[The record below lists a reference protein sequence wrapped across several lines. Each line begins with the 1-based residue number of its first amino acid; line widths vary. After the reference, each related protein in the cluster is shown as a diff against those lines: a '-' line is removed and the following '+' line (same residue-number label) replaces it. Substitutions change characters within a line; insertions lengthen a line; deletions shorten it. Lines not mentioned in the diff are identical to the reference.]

1 MHSIRRA
8 KIFPLSLILLWTV
21 FSSCQGTGADIPVT
35 GVSVSPLTHSLIV
48 GTTVVLKATISPS
61 KASDK
66 GVVWTSQA
74 ENIATVT
81 NKGVVTGV
89 GSGQTTI
96 TVRTDDGG
104 YSATCVITVTA
115 EQVGVTGISIPA
127 TLSLVHGSAY
137 ELVTT
142 ITPANATNQEVTW
155 ATSNAGIAVVD
166 NGMVTG
172 VYPGTATITVTT
184 DDGDLSDTCEVT
196 VTAIRVTGVNLPD
209 TAGVRVGGTAGL
221 IATVSPLNAT
231 NKAVTWTSSDEL
243 VATVNNSGVVTGIS
257 AGMVTITVSTGDG
270 AKTDTCTVSVSTSV
284 VVVTGVSLRDAT
296 LDIDDG
302 ESIWLTTTVSPTNA
316 TNQAL
321 TWATSNAG
329 IASVDNGMVTGISPG
344 TATITATT
352 VDGDK
357 TDTCVVTVKAI
368 RVTGV
373 SLSESA
379 GVLLVGGTIS
389 LRATVLPED
398 ATNRALN
405 WSSSNPDV
413 ASVGSSGTVTGLAAG
428 TSIISVITVDGS
440 YIDTFE
446 VEVMASTIIVPVTS
460 VSIPALLSLEPGE
473 YSVLTAG
480 ITPLNA
486 TNKKVTWT
494 TDASEVA
501 IVSNGIVTGISPG
514 TANITVTTDDGDY
527 TDSCTVT
534 VTAIR
539 VTSVAV
545 DRVAAGVLVGGVLV
559 LNATVLPANATNNAV
574 VWSSSSPDVATVDSS
589 GKVSGKSVG
598 TTIITASVY
607 DGDQTFT
614 ASCTIE
620 VTALVHA
627 VTGVSLLP
635 ATLDIF
641 DGDSAWLLATVTP
654 SNATN
659 QALTWTSSD
668 ISVATIGSN
677 GRLSA
682 LDVGETTI
690 TVTTEDGGFSDT
702 CAVRVSAAPLTG
714 VSLSPAT
721 ISVQK
726 GAIVL
731 IAMAIAPVNAVYLD
745 FTSLST
751 DVDIV
756 DIYAQFNGGLLIEGT
771 GVGTATVTVTVNAA
785 DGVSKTASCEVTVT
799 DATPIPIPASGVTL
813 LPEKLYL
820 VAGGAG
826 SRLSATVAPAN
837 AADKRLI
844 WSTDNSQVATVS
856 GGLVTPVA
864 AGITQITVRTT
875 DGGFTDSCEVNVT
888 AAAVPVSSVTIPSDL
903 SIARGGAATLTATIL
918 PITSTNKSLTWTS
931 SDPLVATVSS
941 TGIVSGIKVGTT
953 TITAT
958 SVSNTSASDTCTV
971 NVTAFGAVV
980 IIGE

>member
-1 MHSIRRA
+1 
-8 KIFPLSLILLWTV
+8 
-21 FSSCQGTGADIPVT
+21 
-35 GVSVSPLTHSLIV
+35 
-48 GTTVVLKATISPS
+48 
-61 KASDK
+61 
-66 GVVWTSQA
+66 
-74 ENIATVT
+74 
-81 NKGVVTGV
+81 
-89 GSGQTTI
+89 
-96 TVRTDDGG
+96 
-104 YSATCVITVTA
+104 
-115 EQVGVTGISIPA
+115 
-127 TLSLVHGSAY
+127 
-137 ELVTT
+137 
-142 ITPANATNQEVTW
+142 
-155 ATSNAGIAVVD
+155 
-166 NGMVTG
+166 
-172 VYPGTATITVTT
+172 
-184 DDGDLSDTCEVT
+184 
-196 VTAIRVTGVNLPD
+196 
-209 TAGVRVGGTAGL
+209 
-221 IATVSPLNAT
+221 
-231 NKAVTWTSSDEL
+231 
-243 VATVNNSGVVTGIS
+243 
-257 AGMVTITVSTGDG
+257 
-270 AKTDTCTVSVSTSV
+270 
-284 VVVTGVSLRDAT
+284 
-296 LDIDDG
+296 
-302 ESIWLTTTVSPTNA
+302 
-316 TNQAL
+316 
-321 TWATSNAG
+321 
-329 IASVDNGMVTGISPG
+329 
-344 TATITATT
+344 
-352 VDGDK
+352 
-357 TDTCVVTVKAI
+357 
-368 RVTGV
+368 
-373 SLSESA
+373 
-379 GVLLVGGTIS
+379 
-389 LRATVLPED
+389 
-398 ATNRALN
+398 
-405 WSSSNPDV
+405 
-413 ASVGSSGTVTGLAAG
+413 VTGLAAG
-428 TSIISVITVDGS
+428 TSIISVTTVDGS

-446 VEVMASTIIVPVTS
+446 VEVMASTVIVPVTS
-460 VSIPALLSLEPGE
+460 VSIPALLSLKPGD

-486 TNKKVTWT
+486 TNRKVTWT

-559 LNATVLPANATNNAV
+559 LNATVLPANATNKAV
-574 VWSSSSPDVATVDSS
+574 VWSSSIPAVATVDSS

-598 TTIITASVY
+598 TTIIMASVY

-654 SNATN
+654 SYATN

-668 ISVATIGSN
+668 TSVATIGSN

-682 LDVGETTI
+682 LDVGNTTI
-690 TVTTEDGGFSDT
+690 TVTTEDGGFSAT
-702 CAVRVSAAPLTG
+702 CAVTVRAAALTG

-731 IAMAIAPVNAVYLD
+731 IAMAIAPVNAAYLD
-745 FTSLST
+745 FTSLSS
-751 DVDIV
+751 DVAIV

-785 DGVSKTASCEVTVT
+785 GGSKTASCEVTVT
-799 DATPIPIPASGVTL
+799 EATPIPIPASGVTL
-813 LPEKLYL
+813 LQEILYL

-844 WSTDNSQVATVS
+844 WSTDNSSVATVS

-864 AGITQITVRTT
+864 AGTTQIRVRTT

-888 AAAVPVSSVTIPSDL
+888 AAAVPVSSVAIPSDL

-941 TGIVSGIKVGTT
+941 TGIVSGIRVGTT

-958 SVSNTSASDTCTV
+958 SVSNSSASSTCTV